1 MSQEFQPLFETTPY
15 FNSQMLSNIPM
26 TNGNT
31 AGNGNGNTATTPLT
45 GNNNPPN
52 VNETIDLLSFP
63 ETSHLSDE
71 IFFNNYQFNNQL
83 GSDSTNNNFY
93 IINSRN
99 YNHHHHH
106 NNNKTRELIK

>member
-45 GNNNPPN
+45 GNNNPLMLMRQL
-52 VNETIDLLSFP
+52 IYFHSQRQSF
-63 ETSHLSDE
+63 
-71 IFFNNYQFNNQL
+71 
-83 GSDSTNNNFY
+83 
-93 IINSRN
+93 
-99 YNHHHHH
+99 
-106 NNNKTRELIK
+106 K